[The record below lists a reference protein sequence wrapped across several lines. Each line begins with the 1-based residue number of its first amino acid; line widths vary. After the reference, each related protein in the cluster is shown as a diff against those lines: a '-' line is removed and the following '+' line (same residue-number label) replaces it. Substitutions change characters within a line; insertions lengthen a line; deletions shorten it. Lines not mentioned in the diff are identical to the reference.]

1 MAYIMI
7 DLEFIAMLEKTS
19 FNSFKPSERMLISY
33 IYNFKGGYYGSC
45 AHLGEICGLSVK
57 HTRELVN
64 SLKERRI
71 LIKERNF
78 LFLNPKYLNAG
89 KSGVHDQKI
98 RCEMP
103 ENPVQ

>member
-45 AHLGEICGLSVK
+45 AHLGEVCGLSKDYARRVIQ
-57 HTRELVN
+57 
-64 SLKERRI
+64 SLKERKI
-71 LIKERNF
+71 LIKERNS
-78 LFLNPKYLNAG
+78 LFLNSKYLNTE
-89 KSGVHDQKI
+89 KTI
-98 RCEMP
+98 
-103 ENPVQ
+103 

>member
-45 AHLGEICGLSVK
+45 AHLGEVCGLSKNYARRVIQ
-57 HTRELVN
+57 
-64 SLKERRI
+64 SLKERKI
-71 LIKERNF
+71 LIKERNS
-78 LFLNPKYLNAG
+78 LFLNSKYLNTE
-89 KSGVHDQKI
+89 KTI
-98 RCEMP
+98 
-103 ENPVQ
+103 

>member
-45 AHLGEICGLSVK
+45 AHLGEICGLSKDYARRVIQ
-57 HTRELVN
+57 
-64 SLKERRI
+64 SLKERKI
-71 LIKERNF
+71 LIKERNS
-78 LFLNPKYLNAG
+78 LFLNSKYLNTE
-89 KSGVHDQKI
+89 KTI
-98 RCEMP
+98 
-103 ENPVQ
+103 